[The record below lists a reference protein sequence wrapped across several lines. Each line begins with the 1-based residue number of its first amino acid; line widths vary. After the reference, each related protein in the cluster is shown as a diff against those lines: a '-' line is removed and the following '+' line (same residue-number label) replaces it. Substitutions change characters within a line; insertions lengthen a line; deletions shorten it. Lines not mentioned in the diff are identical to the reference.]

1 MVIVPLKVHYKSTQE
16 PSNPRVM
23 ERFTVVKTTRVV
35 SHSEAQATLVSHL
48 PNFFMTTSEPNQETV
63 SPESLLSE
71 SAIADAQVEK
81 ATAVTYA
88 EEIETVI
95 ASMAVDQKVMVGQN
109 EAGGHLWKFK
119 YGSVEVLVK
128 LTGETEDDTLSVW
141 AFVLQ
146 LPAKNEA
153 QLMRKLLEMNW
164 LATLESHFA
173 IVDSQVAVLST
184 RTIAEISTGEIS
196 RAITIVAT
204 IADDNDDLLQ
214 AEYGL

>member
-1 MVIVPLKVHYKSTQE
+1 
-16 PSNPRVM
+16 
-23 ERFTVVKTTRVV
+23 
-35 SHSEAQATLVSHL
+35 
-48 PNFFMTTSEPNQETV
+48 MTNSEPNLQT
-63 SPESLLSE
+63 SSAESLSSE
-71 SAIADAQVEK
+71 SSIASEQVEK
-81 ATAVTYA
+81 ATAISYA

-119 YGSVEVLVK
+119 YGSVEVFVQ
-128 LTGETEDDTLSVW
+128 LTGETENDTLTVW

-153 QLMRKLLEMNW
+153 ELMRKLLEMNW
-164 LATLESHFA
+164 LSTLESHFA
-173 IVDSQVAVLST
+173 IVDNQVAVISN
-184 RTIAEISTGEIS
+184 RTMAEISAGEIS

-214 AEYGL
+214 AEFGQ